1 MKTTLKIFQVLLFF
15 TFFLLV
21 LSILGA
27 NSCKGNPKISVAVG
41 EIKATNMSVYEA
53 RVIKNFVQQEIE
65 KYGNIKK
72 SSSTTKAQ
80 KIVSGVIFRMND
92 VYVINLKVKNVKHG
106 KTKEITK
113 TSKDTSVYEAVKNA
127 VSSIMH

>member
-1 MKTTLKIFQVLLFF
+1 MKTTLKIFQILLFF
-15 TFFLLV
+15 TFFSLV
-21 LSILGA
+21 LSILEA
-27 NSCKGNPKISVAVG
+27 NSCKCNPKISVAVG

-72 SSSTTKAQ
+72 NDSTTKVQ

-106 KTKEITK
+106 RTKEITK